1 MNSFENECNEA
12 LKKENAKRIKDGLEP
27 RPSNITFIDYTK
39 EVRKDLEIYDKKTE
53 EELEKR
59 RLIYSSANGVRIF
72 GFRFWKLKGKIKYKI
87 NKINKRRKTI
97 IFDKNIYLVEL
108 HKLSKKCDPLSKKY
122 IDIARK
128 IEEEQLETCPETCLE
143 KYVEESDVLELQ
155 NIYNKFTKIWN
166 KYVAFINKEIIKKGV
181 NT

>member
-27 RPSNITFIDYTK
+27 RDSNITYIDYTK
-39 EVRKDLEIYDKKTE
+39 EEVRKDPESYDKKTE

-59 RLIYSSANGVRIF
+59 RLIYSSANEVRRY
-72 GFRFWKLKGKIKYKI
+72 GFSFWKLKGKIKYKI

-108 HKLSKKCDPLSKKY
+108 HKLSKKCDPISKKY
-122 IDIARK
+122 IDIAQK
-128 IEEEQLETCPETCLE
+128 IEEEQL
-143 KYVEESDVLELQ
+143 
-155 NIYNKFTKIWN
+155 
-166 KYVAFINKEIIKKGV
+166 
-181 NT
+181 